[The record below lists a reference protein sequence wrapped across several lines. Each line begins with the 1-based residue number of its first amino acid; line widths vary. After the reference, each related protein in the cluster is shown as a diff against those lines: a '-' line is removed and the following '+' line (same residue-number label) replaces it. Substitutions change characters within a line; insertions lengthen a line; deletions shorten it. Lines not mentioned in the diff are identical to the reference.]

1 MGRLLLVCVE
11 SNVHVP
17 VSVHA
22 YVGPKPVI
30 VMPNTVSKKF
40 WLAARSRADNSM
52 KFGLATITLHG

>member
-1 MGRLLLVCVE
+1 M
-11 SNVHVP
+11 STSP

-40 WLAARSRADNSM
+40 RLAARSRAGNSM
-52 KFGLATITLHG
+52 KFGLATIALRLDLFY